1 MALVADLEPKVKV
14 IRKAQ
19 QSTNEETVGLTFDEL
34 MRLLVEVD
42 ALNVFELTEKERVSV
57 LST

>member
-19 QSTNEETVGLTFDEL
+19 QSTNEETVGLTFDGL
-34 MRLLVEVD
+34 VRLLVEVD

>member
-1 MALVADLEPKVKV
+1 M
-14 IRKAQ
+14 
-19 QSTNEETVGLTFDEL
+19 GLTFDEL